1 MRFLALL
8 CVVLTARR
16 ALRYSNARFMG
27 VLGFMAGCLYA
38 DLSISQRLMGL
49 YPNGPEVEKH
59 GSYTQAELDEYA
71 KDDIANGE
79 LIGRVPKERKID

>member
-1 MRFLALL
+1 
-8 CVVLTARR
+8 
-16 ALRYSNARFMG
+16 MG

-49 YPNGPEVEKH
+49 YPNAPEVEKY

-79 LIGRVPKERKID
+79 LIGRVPKERKME

>member
-1 MRFLALL
+1 MNAYFCSL
-8 CVVLTARR
+8 ARR
-16 ALRYSNARFMG
+16 ALRYSNSRFMG

-49 YPNGPEVEKH
+49 YPNAPEVEKY

-79 LIGRVPKERKID
+79 LIGRVPKERKME